1 MPRAAILGRAATAA
15 LVLLAVLGAG
25 AAGAPEPAPLPVRE
39 IAPGVYVHE
48 GVQTE
53 ATAENLG
60 GIANVGFVVGT
71 AAVAVIDT
79 GGSAALGTR
88 LRAAVRA
95 VSDLPI
101 RYVINTHVHPDHVF
115 GNAAFVADAPV
126 FVGHARLP
134 GALAA
139 RGAYYL
145 DALPERLGAAAGTRV
160 VAPTLTVADR
170 LEIDLGGRLLRLTA
184 HPTAHTDN
192 DLTVHDAATGT
203 LWLGDLLFR
212 ERIPVIDGSL
222 KGWLEVTEELRRTAA
237 ARVVPGHG
245 PVTADWPGAL
255 DPQERYLRA
264 LLDEI
269 RAALAAGGRME
280 AAVET
285 VGRAERGKWLLFD
298 DYHAR
303 NVVTAFAELEWE

>member
-1 MPRAAILGRAATAA
+1 MPRATTPGGATAA
-15 LVLLAVLGAG
+15 ALALLAILGAG
-25 AAGAPEPAPLPVRE
+25 AWAAEPVPLPVRE

-48 GVQTE
+48 GVQAE

-60 GIANVGFVVGT
+60 GIANVGFVVGA

-79 GGSAALGTR
+79 GGSAAFGER

-95 VSDLPI
+95 VSELPF

-285 VGRAERGKWLLFD
+285 VGRAERGNWLLFD

>member
-1 MPRAAILGRAATAA
+1 MPRSTTPGRAAAA
-15 LVLLAVLGAG
+15 TLVLLAVLGAG
-25 AAGAPEPAPLPVRE
+25 AAGAPEPSPLPVRE

-53 ATAENLG
+53 ATVENLG
-60 GIANVGFVVGT
+60 GIANVGFVVGG

-101 RYVINTHVHPDHVF
+101 RYVINTHVHPDHIF

-160 VAPTLTVADR
+160 VTPTLTVADR
-170 LEIDLGGRLLRLTA
+170 LEIDLGGRVLRLTA

-192 DLTVHDAATGT
+192 DLTVQDAATGT

-222 KGWLEVTEELRRTAA
+222 KGWLEVTEELRRTEA

-245 PVTADWPGAL
+245 SVTEDWPGAL
-255 DPQERYLRA
+255 DPQGRYLRT

-280 AAVET
+280 EAVET

>member
-1 MPRAAILGRAATAA
+1 
-15 LVLLAVLGAG
+15 
-25 AAGAPEPAPLPVRE
+25 
-39 IAPGVYVHE
+39 
-48 GVQTE
+48 
-53 ATAENLG
+53 
-60 GIANVGFVVGT
+60 
-71 AAVAVIDT
+71 
-79 GGSAALGTR
+79 
-88 LRAAVRA
+88 
-95 VSDLPI
+95 
-101 RYVINTHVHPDHVF
+101 PD
-115 GNAAFVADAPV
+115 
-126 FVGHARLP
+126 
-134 GALAA
+134 
-139 RGAYYL
+139 
-145 DALPERLGAAAGTRV
+145 RLGAAAGTRV
-160 VAPTLTVADR
+160 VTPTLTVADR

-192 DLTVHDAATGT
+192 DLTVQDTATGT

-222 KGWLEVTEELRRTAA
+222 KGWLEVTEALRRTAA

-245 PVTADWPGAL
+245 AVTEDWPGAL

-303 NVVTAFAELEWE
+303 NIVTAFAELEWE

>member
-1 MPRAAILGRAATAA
+1 MPRATTPGRATAAA

-25 AAGAPEPAPLPVRE
+25 AAGAPEPSPLPVRE

-60 GIANVGFVVGT
+60 GIANVGFVVG
-71 AAVAVIDT
+71 AAAIAVIDT
-79 GGSAALGTR
+79 GGSAAFGQR

-139 RGAYYL
+139 RGTYYL
-145 DALPERLGAAAGTRV
+145 DALPDRLGAATGTRV
-160 VAPTLTVADR
+160 VTPTLTVADR

-192 DLTVHDAATGT
+192 DLTVHDTTTGT

-212 ERIPVIDGSL
+212 ERVPVIDGSL
-222 KGWLEVTEELRRTAA
+222 KGWIEVMAELRRTEA

-245 PVTADWPGAL
+245 SVTADWPGAL
-255 DPQERYLRA
+255 DPQGRYLRA